1 MNIIKWFKGCM
12 KVKTWCIPSHFTKTP
27 TRTKTSF
34 MGLNLGFILPL
45 TIFSLLGDSGGL
57 GRASFFFLVATPVT
71 LRFLRVSVPQII
83 TARFFVNLESPWV
96 RCSWCHFSSSTQI
109 PPPRCTCRGN
119 MHKMRTIQFAVD
131 GCALVIFWFYEPQ
144 PTNPTQILKWLC
156 QLNFMQNISAPDRCK
171 TILELLVRPLYRYQ
185 EAKLSPTRNV
195 NKPLAVCNLDYLHC
209 EISTHC
215 HCMLHKPAP
224 ITPSRLPA

>member
-1 MNIIKWFKGCM
+1 MIQRLHESK
-12 KVKTWCIPSHFTKTP
+12 
-27 TRTKTSF
+27 
-34 MGLNLGFILPL
+34 NLMHSISSYQNTHQDKDPGFILPL

-119 MHKMRTIQFAVD
+119 MHKIKNDAICCRLGV
-131 GCALVIFWFYEPQ
+131 CSC
-144 PTNPTQILKWLC
+144 N
-156 QLNFMQNISAPDRCK
+156 
-171 TILELLVRPLYRYQ
+171 LLV
-185 EAKLSPTRNV
+185 S
-195 NKPLAVCNLDYLHC
+195 
-209 EISTHC
+209 
-215 HCMLHKPAP
+215 
-224 ITPSRLPA
+224 